1 MPKPGYSLNVTPAQL
16 REAAGIGDR
25 VIRAALFEA
34 ANELRNA
41 WTEILE
47 TPGTGNV
54 YPKGIRFV
62 TLMNAFPPRV
72 IAFQDDEL
80 GRKAQHTASAPGEP
94 PARDTGAS
102 IASITVDDQDL
113 ASINLVR
120 VGTNMRHLLAL
131 EFGVNVA
138 GSAVAPHPGG
148 IVIEPRPHARPAK
161 DRAVP
166 RMNERVVSV
175 LRTGRR

>member
-1 MPKPGYSLNVTPAQL
+1 MPRPGFSLNVTPAQL

-25 VIRAALFEA
+25 TIKAALLEG

-41 WTEILE
+41 WLEILE
-47 TPGTGNV
+47 TPGTGRV
-54 YPKGIRFV
+54 YPKGIAFV

-72 IAFQDDEL
+72 IALEEDDA
-80 GRKAQHTASAPGEP
+80 GRRAQHTASAPGEP

-102 IASITVDDQDL
+102 IASIVVDDQQL
-113 ASINLVR
+113 GMINLVR
-120 VGTNMRHLLAL
+120 VGTNQRHLLAL

-161 DRAVP
+161 DAAVP
-166 RMNERVVSV
+166 RMTRAVAAV
-175 LRTGRR
+175 LRTGR